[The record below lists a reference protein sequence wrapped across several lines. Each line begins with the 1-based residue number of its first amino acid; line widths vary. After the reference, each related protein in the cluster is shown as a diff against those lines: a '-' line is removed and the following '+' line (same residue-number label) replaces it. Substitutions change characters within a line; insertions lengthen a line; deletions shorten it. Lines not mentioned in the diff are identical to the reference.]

1 MITAKAP
8 GRVEILGNH
17 TDYNEGYVLLS
28 TVSLQTTV
36 TGEKRPGNKCSVY
49 SHDLKD
55 RAEFQVDFLR
65 KDADHA
71 WADYLKG
78 VIQQLQRAGQGLGGF
93 SAEISSAIP
102 FGVGLSS
109 SAALELSFAFFL
121 RGLFDFEMSRLEL
134 VKLCQRSE
142 NEFVGVGCGIL
153 DQFSS
158 GFGRKDALLFLDCRD
173 LSYEIIP
180 LPANLSLVI
189 CDSGKRRSLISS
201 EYNQRRRECQQALE
215 FFQAKMVGV
224 AALRDVTV
232 ADFRRLAPQI
242 SDESIRKRARH
253 VIFEDERVQAGKD
266 LLKKGELP
274 ELGNLMRLSHQSSRD
289 LFENSIP
296 ELDFL
301 VECAYRLPGIIGA
314 KLSGAGWGGATVN
327 LVLTEKAEVFAQGLK
342 DAYQQEFSGPAQTY
356 VCSIPA
362 GAGVTSLP

>member
-36 TGEKRPGNKCSVY
+36 TGAKIPGNRCFIY
-49 SHDLKD
+49 SRDLKD
-55 RAEFQVDFLR
+55 RVEFRVDSFR
-65 KDADHA
+65 KDSNHP

-93 SAEISSAIP
+93 SVEISSAIP

-121 RGLFDFEMSRLEL
+121 QGLFGFEISRLEL
-134 VKLCQRSE
+134 VKLCRRAE

-201 EYNQRRRECQQALE
+201 EYNQRRRECRQALE
-215 FFQAKMVGV
+215 FFQAKMAGV

-232 ADFRRLAPQI
+232 ADFRRFAPQI
-242 SDESIRKRARH
+242 QDESIRKRAQH
-253 VIFEDERVQAGKD
+253 IVFEDERVRAGRD

-274 ELGNLMRLSHQSSRD
+274 ELGKLMRLSHQSSRD

-301 VECAYRLPGIIGA
+301 VECAYRLPGIVGS

-327 LVLTEKAEVFAQGLK
+327 LVLAEKAETFARGLE
-342 DAYQQEFSGPAQTY
+342 DAYQQEFGGQAQTY
-356 VCSIPA
+356 ICSIPD
-362 GAGVTSLP
+362 GAGLF

>member
-36 TGEKRPGNKCSVY
+36 TGEKRPGNRCSVY
-49 SHDLKD
+49 SRDLKD
-55 RAEFQVDFLR
+55 RVEFRVDSFR
-65 KDADHA
+65 KDADHP

-93 SAEISSAIP
+93 SGEISSTIP

-121 RGLFDFEMSRLEL
+121 QGLFGFEISRLEL
-134 VKLCQRSE
+134 VKLCRRAE

-173 LSYEIIP
+173 LSYEIIS
-180 LPANLSLVI
+180 LPADLSLVI
-189 CDSGKRRSLISS
+189 CDSGKRRSLVSS
-201 EYNQRRRECQQALE
+201 EYNRRRRECQQALE
-215 FFQAKMVGV
+215 FFQAKIAGV
-224 AALRDVTV
+224 DALRDVTA
-232 ADFRRLAPQI
+232 ADFRRFAPQI
-242 SDESIRKRARH
+242 KDESVRKRAEH
-253 VIFEDERVQAGKD
+253 VVFEDERVEAGRD
-266 LLKKGELP
+266 FLKRGALP
-274 ELGNLMRLSHQSSRD
+274 ELGNLMRLSHESSRD

-327 LVLTEKAEVFAQGLK
+327 LVLAEKTEAFSRGLK
-342 DAYQQEFSGPAQTY
+342 EVYQQKFGNRAQTY
-356 VCSIPA
+356 ICSIPD
-362 GAGVTSLP
+362 GAGFF

>member
-1 MITAKAP
+1 MIIAKAP

-28 TVSLQTTV
+28 TISLQTTV
-36 TGEKRPGNKCSVY
+36 SGEKRPGNKCSIY
-49 SHDLKD
+49 SRDLKD
-55 RAEFQVDFLR
+55 RVEFQVNSLQ
-65 KDADHA
+65 KDADHV
-71 WADYLKG
+71 WADYPKG

-93 SAEISSAIP
+93 SAEISSTIP

-121 RGLFDFEMSRLEL
+121 QGLFGLEIPRLEL
-134 VKLCQRSE
+134 VKLCRRAE

-158 GFGRKDALLFLDCRD
+158 GFGQKGAFLFLDCRD
-173 LSYEIIP
+173 LLYEIIT
-180 LPANLSLVI
+180 LPASVSLVI

-215 FFQAKMVGV
+215 FFQANITGV
-224 AALRDVTV
+224 TTLRDVTV
-232 ADFRRLAPQI
+232 ADFQRFAPQI
-242 SDESIRKRARH
+242 QDGSIRKRAEH
-253 VIFEDERVQAGKD
+253 VVFEDERVKAGID
-266 LLKKGELP
+266 LLKKGELL
-274 ELGNLMRLSHQSSRD
+274 ELGRLMRLSHQSSRD

-301 VECAYRLPGIIGA
+301 VECAYGLPGVIGA

-327 LVLTEKAEVFAQGLK
+327 LVRTEKVEIFAQGLE
-342 DAYQQEFSGPAQTY
+342 DAYRQKFGGQVKTY
-356 VCSIPA
+356 ICSIPN
-362 GAGVTSLP
+362 GAGIF